1 MKRHDKPLENVVQI
15 KHGDKP
21 LEKEERRDS
30 ELISTRKWPTS
41 WFWQL
46 LVLTVRTFRQSRHV
60 ILSKLNLIQTILL
73 AMIVSIIWFQVPEEE
88 RSINDRNGYVSDD
101 ELIVSIGVMYCWLQ
115 FFFTNIFWA
124 FQPLIVATL
133 SCKSM

>member
-1 MKRHDKPLENVVQI
+1 MKRHDEPLENIV
-15 KHGDKP
+15 HRDKP

-30 ELISTRKWPTS
+30 EPISTRKWPTS

-73 AMIVSIIWFQVPEEE
+73 AVIVSMIWFQVPEEE

-101 ELIVSIGVMYCWLQ
+101 ELRRSNGL
-115 FFFTNIFWA
+115 N
-124 FQPLIVATL
+124 L
-133 SCKSM
+133 